1 MQYYPWPEIGISVVC
16 MHWHTTATLSSAG
29 GLPATRHLEHLL
41 LHNIPKCRPRSKCRE
56 QLSCTAFFLC
66 FLLPS
71 DLMAP
76 SSSVLQQV
84 LLNLLTSVFAGH
96 LGDLALA
103 SASLGTSVYNATGF
117 WVLSG
122 LAGAVD
128 TLAGSVRSSFFLC
141 FIIVIIVGTYTMRS
155 QHSDP
160 LYGRWS
166 KVRSVLLR
174 RPFPLGLRDRRLLPA
189 DKIRDRGTVV

>member
-1 MQYYPWPEIGISVVC
+1 MGAAFVC
-16 MHWHTTATLSSAG
+16 
-29 GLPATRHLEHLL
+29 
-41 LHNIPKCRPRSKCRE
+41 
-56 QLSCTAFFLC
+56 C
-66 FLLPS
+66 FLSLLFLPS

-76 SSSVLQQV
+76 SSSGLQQV

-128 TLAGSVRSSFFLC
+128 TLAGSVRTSFFLC
-141 FIIVIIVGTYTMRS
+141 FEISIISGAFIIRS
-155 QHSDP
+155 SN
-160 LYGRWS
+160 LICSVAGGRRCGAS
-166 KVRSVLLR
+166 H
-174 RPFPLGLRDRRLLPA
+174 
-189 DKIRDRGTVV
+189 